1 MEMAKILPPLHT
13 IESMIDQVMVD
24 SADNTPREHLGCSQI
39 GHACERWLWLSF
51 RWAVRPSFSGRT
63 LRIFRRGNREE
74 RIIASD
80 LEHIGIDIR
89 HTGASQKRI
98 SFGPHVG
105 GSVDGIIERGV
116 PGAEGKRHIAEFK
129 TTNAKNFSKLEK
141 EGVQKAQ
148 PMHYAQMQLYM
159 LGTGIDR
166 ALYVAVCKDDDRYYT
181 ERVSLDK
188 AAAESLRDKAL
199 RIVASET
206 MPAPI
211 STDPSWYQCRFCDAH
226 EFCHTTKLTKEVNC
240 RTCAHSSVKEQ
251 WHCNRWEDVIPLS
264 YQRKGCDSHVL
275 HPDLVPWV
283 FRQSEHEFDALYVID
298 GVPTLNGENGYLS
311 KELVA
316 NASAC
321 AAGLGQA
328 FREEMGGRIVG

>member
-1 MEMAKILPPLHT
+1 
-13 IESMIDQVMVD
+13 MIDQVMVEN
-24 SADNTPREHLGCSQI
+24 SDNEPREHLGCSQI

-80 LEHIGIDIR
+80 LESIGIDIR
-89 HTGASQKRI
+89 NTGASQKRI
-98 SFGPHVG
+98 SFSPHVG

-116 PGAEGKRHIAEFK
+116 PGAESKRHIAEFK

-148 PMHYAQMQLYM
+148 PMHYAQIQLYM

-181 ERVSLDK
+181 ERVSLDQE
-188 AAAESLRDKAL
+188 AAEALRDKAL

-240 RTCAHSSVKEQ
+240 RTCAHSAPQEQ
-251 WHCNRWEDVIPLS
+251 WHCNRWEDDIPVGH
-264 YQRKGCDSHVL
+264 QRKGCDSHVL
-275 HPDLVPWV
+275 HPDLVPWQ
-283 FRQSEHEFDALYVID
+283 FRQSDDEFDALYVID
-298 GVPTLNGENGYLS
+298 GVPVMNGPNGYAS
-311 KELVA
+311 TELVA

-321 AAGLGQA
+321 AVGLGKE
-328 FREEMGGRIVG
+328 FREEMGGRVVG

>member
-1 MEMAKILPPLHT
+1 MAKILPPLHT
-13 IESMIDQVMVD
+13 IESMIDQAMVD

-39 GHACERWLWLSF
+39 GHPCERWLWLSF

-80 LEHIGIDIR
+80 LENIGIDIR

-116 PGAEGKRHIAEFK
+116 PGAESKRHIAEFK
-129 TTNAKNFSKLEK
+129 TTNAKNFAKLEK
-141 EGVQKAQ
+141 DGVQKAQ

-166 ALYVAVCKDDDRYYT
+166 ALYVAICKDDDRYYT

-188 AAAESLRDKAL
+188 AAAEALRDKAL

-240 RTCAHSSVKEQ
+240 RTCAHSSVQEQ
-251 WHCNRWEDVIPLS
+251 WHCNRWEDDIPVGH
-264 YQRKGCDSHVL
+264 QRKGCDSHVL

-283 FRQSEHEFDALYVID
+283 FRQSDDEFDALYVID
-298 GVPTLNGENGYLS
+298 GVPVMNGPNGYAS
-311 KELVA
+311 TELVA
-316 NASAC
+316 NAPAC
-321 AAGLGQA
+321 AVGLGQV
-328 FREEMGGRIVG
+328 FREEMGGRVVG

>member
-1 MEMAKILPPLHT
+1 MAKILPPLHT
-13 IESMIDQVMVD
+13 IESMIDQVMVEN
-24 SADNTPREHLGCSQI
+24 SDNEPREHLGCSQI

-80 LEHIGIDIR
+80 LESIGIDIR
-89 HTGASQKRI
+89 NTGASQKRI
-98 SFGPHVG
+98 SFSPHVG

-116 PGAEGKRHIAEFK
+116 PGAESKRHIAEFK

-148 PMHYAQMQLYM
+148 PMHYAQIQLYM

-181 ERVSLDK
+181 ERVSLDQE
-188 AAAESLRDKAL
+188 AAEALRDKAL

-240 RTCAHSSVKEQ
+240 RTCAHSAPQEQ
-251 WHCNRWEDVIPLS
+251 WHCNRWEDDIPVGH
-264 YQRKGCDSHVL
+264 QRKGCDSHVL
-275 HPDLVPWV
+275 HPDLVPWQ
-283 FRQSEHEFDALYVID
+283 FRQSDDEFDALYVID
-298 GVPTLNGENGYLS
+298 GVPVMNGPNGYAS
-311 KELVA
+311 TELVA

-321 AAGLGQA
+321 AVGLGKE
-328 FREEMGGRIVG
+328 FREEMGGRVVG

>member
-1 MEMAKILPPLHT
+1 MAKILPPLHT

-24 SADNTPREHLGCSQI
+24 SADNIPREHLGCSQI
-39 GHACERWLWLSF
+39 GHPCERWLWLSF

-80 LEHIGIDIR
+80 LENIGIDIR

-116 PGAEGKRHIAEFK
+116 PGAESKRHIAEFK
-129 TTNAKNFSKLEK
+129 TTNAKNFAKLEK
-141 EGVQKAQ
+141 DGVQKAQ
-148 PMHYAQMQLYM
+148 PTHYAQMQLYM

-240 RTCAHSSVKEQ
+240 RTCAHSSVQEQ
-251 WHCNRWEDVIPLS
+251 WHCNRWEDDIPVGH
-264 YQRKGCDSHVL
+264 QRKGCDSHVL
-275 HPDLVPWV
+275 HPDLVPWQ
-283 FRQSEHEFDALYVID
+283 FRQSDDEFDALYVID
-298 GVPTLNGENGYLS
+298 GVLTLNGENGYLS

-321 AAGLGQA
+321 AAGLGQV

>member
-1 MEMAKILPPLHT
+1 MIQELINY
-13 IESMIDQVMVD
+13 IESLDFENKIKAIN
-24 SADNTPREHLGCSQI
+24 SDNEPREHLGCSQI

-116 PGAEGKRHIAEFK
+116 PGAESKRHIAEFK
-129 TTNAKNFSKLEK
+129 TTNAKNFAKLEK
-141 EGVQKAQ
+141 DGVQKAQ
-148 PMHYAQMQLYM
+148 PTHYAQMQLYM

-181 ERVSLDK
+181 ERVSLDQET
-188 AAAESLRDKAL
+188 AEALRDKAL

-240 RTCAHSSVKEQ
+240 RTCAHSTAMPDSTWRCER
-251 WHCNRWEDVIPLS
+251 HDADGIPTEF
-264 YQRKGCDSHVL
+264 QHEGCDDHIL
-275 HPDLVPWV
+275 HPDMV
-283 FRQSEHEFDALYVID
+283 FRQSDDEFDALYVIA
-298 GVPTLNGENGYLS
+298 GVPVMNGPNGYAS
-311 KELVA
+311 TELIA
-316 NASAC
+316 NAPAC

-328 FREEMGGRIVG
+328 FREEMGGRVVG

>member
-1 MEMAKILPPLHT
+1 MAKILPPLHT

-80 LEHIGIDIR
+80 LESIGIDIR
-89 HTGASQKRI
+89 NTGASQKRI

-188 AAAESLRDKAL
+188 AAAEALRDKAL

-240 RTCAHSSVKEQ
+240 RTCAHSAPQEH
-251 WHCNRWEDVIPLS
+251 WHCNRWEDDIPVGH
-264 YQRKGCDSHVL
+264 QRKGCDSHVL
-275 HPDLVPWV
+275 HPDLVPWQ
-283 FRQSEHEFDALYVID
+283 FRQSDDEFDALYVID
-298 GVPTLNGENGYLS
+298 GVPVLNGPHGYAS
-311 KELVA
+311 TELIA
-316 NASAC
+316 NAPAC

>member
-1 MEMAKILPPLHT
+1 LAKILPPLHT
-13 IESMIDQVMVD
+13 IESMIDQVMVEN
-24 SADNTPREHLGCSQI
+24 SDNEPREHLGCSQI

-80 LEHIGIDIR
+80 LESIGIDIR
-89 HTGASQKRI
+89 NTGASQKRI
-98 SFGPHVG
+98 SFSPHVG

-116 PGAEGKRHIAEFK
+116 PGAESKRHIAEFK

-148 PMHYAQMQLYM
+148 PMHYAQIQLYM

-181 ERVSLDK
+181 ERVSLDQE
-188 AAAESLRDKAL
+188 AAEALRDKAL

-240 RTCAHSSVKEQ
+240 RTCAHSAPQEQ
-251 WHCNRWEDVIPLS
+251 WHCNRWEDDIPVGH
-264 YQRKGCDSHVL
+264 QRKGCDSHVL
-275 HPDLVPWV
+275 HPDLVPWQ
-283 FRQSEHEFDALYVID
+283 FRQSDDEFDALYVID
-298 GVPTLNGENGYLS
+298 GVPVMNGPNGYAS
-311 KELVA
+311 TELVA

-321 AAGLGQA
+321 AVGLGKE
-328 FREEMGGRIVG
+328 FREEMGGRVVG